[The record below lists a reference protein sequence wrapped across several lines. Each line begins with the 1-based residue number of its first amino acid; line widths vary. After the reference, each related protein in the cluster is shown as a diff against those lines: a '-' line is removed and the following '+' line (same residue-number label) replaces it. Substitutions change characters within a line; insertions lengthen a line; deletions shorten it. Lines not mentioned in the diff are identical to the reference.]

1 MSGIAIERVHC
12 VFSLCQRAL
21 QDLQRGDEL
30 RLDMRLRLKTRS
42 GPSKLA
48 TGAVF
53 GILQGLQRGFDSF
66 SQGLRIGQAAVLGVE
81 FFPFILAGPQ
91 LVDFADLPGQA
102 FLFALQTV
110 LGAAGL
116 VQCFLRCAP
125 SLPAQAQRAK

>member
-1 MSGIAIERVHC
+1 MCQGGSSFERGQVGGCIELLQFQAPACQQFRQFGGRALVAPRQTEPAGQALIQRTQALRLQLGVPGIAIERVHC

-30 RLDMRLRLKTRS
+30 RLDMRLRLQSRS

-66 SQGLRIGQAAVLGVE
+66 SQGLRI
-81 FFPFILAGPQ
+81 
-91 LVDFADLPGQA
+91 
-102 FLFALQTV
+102 
-110 LGAAGL
+110 
-116 VQCFLRCAP
+116 
-125 SLPAQAQRAK
+125 